1 MQLEERGLDYDYSDY
16 SEVHST
22 HYIPSHQQDYY
33 DYGPVVVSPKPQMFG
48 LMDDSSQA
56 YQDENQG
63 EVFYDYPYIP
73 EAQVAKRG
81 ERIQ

>member
-1 MQLEERGLDYDYSDY
+1 
-16 SEVHST
+16 
-22 HYIPSHQQDYY
+22 
-33 DYGPVVVSPKPQMFG
+33 MFG

-81 ERIQ
+81 EIMLNIINRPDVAGAVLQSPPSLIN